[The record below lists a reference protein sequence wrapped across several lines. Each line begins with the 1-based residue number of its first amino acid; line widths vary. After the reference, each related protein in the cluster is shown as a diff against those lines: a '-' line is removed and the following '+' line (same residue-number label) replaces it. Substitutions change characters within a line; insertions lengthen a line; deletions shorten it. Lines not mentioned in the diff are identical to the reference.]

1 MQIKNNYDIL
11 WTRGDEEGSGIFNGD
26 IGRIESISFAEEKMT
41 LRFDD
46 RIAEYEFSQM
56 EELEHAWAITIHKS
70 QGSEYPVVIIPAYN
84 YSSRLLTRNLL
95 YTAVT
100 RAQRMVVMVGKP
112 QVVQG
117 MVENNRQ
124 VNRYTGLRFLLNQY
138 SR

>member
-11 WTRGDEEGSGIFNGD
+11 WTRGEEEGSGIFNGD
-26 IGRIESISFAEEKMT
+26 IGRIESIRLADEIMVI
-41 LRFDD
+41 RFDD
-46 RIAEYEFSQM
+46 RVAEYEFSQL

-100 RAQRMVVMVGKP
+100 RAQRMVVMVGRP

-124 VNRYTGLRFLLNQY
+124 INRYTGLRYLLSQY
-138 SR
+138 S

>member
-1 MQIKNNYDIL
+1 MISNNYDIS

-26 IGRIESISFAEEKMT
+26 IGRIERINLAEEKMT

-46 RIAEYEFSQM
+46 RIAEYDFSQL

-100 RAQRMVVMVGKP
+100 RAQRMVVMVGRP